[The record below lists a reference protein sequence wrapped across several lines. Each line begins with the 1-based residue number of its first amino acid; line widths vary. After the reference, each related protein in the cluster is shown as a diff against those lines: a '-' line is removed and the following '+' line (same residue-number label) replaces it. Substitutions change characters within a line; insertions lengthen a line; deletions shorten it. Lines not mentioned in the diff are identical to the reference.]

1 MRPLSKTA
9 SAVVTVFAV
18 ILLLI
23 STTYYWYK
31 NYIYN
36 VDAFADR
43 VVETIQTDQVSNAIA
58 TDIVSEALSGAPLLE
73 NLLGDFASS
82 AISGLLG
89 SSEFEPV
96 IDKTAR
102 KFHEIVIAEEPEDI
116 TLDISPIVN
125 ISSALLTVTTITD
138 LGVSGEVQ
146 DDLEKIASMDTEV
159 VLVQAEEIPSMYNI
173 TYTMAWLGPLAGFIG
188 VILLVYALW
197 ATADRVQTVVN
208 FGVFLSAGVLLYLL
222 AIPYFQSIVV
232 ASTTNPLTRVIVD
245 TVFELFSH
253 DLVNILRV
261 AGIVG
266 LFIILFGFILSI
278 FAYSST
284 DSKKTPAKAKK

>member
-1 MRPLSKTA
+1 MKPLSKTA

-36 VDAFADR
+36 VDAFSTR

-58 TDIVSEALSGAPLLE
+58 KEIVSEALSGAPLLE
-73 NLLGDFASS
+73 NLLGDFATS

-96 IDKTAR
+96 IDKAAR
-102 KFHEIVIAEEPEDI
+102 KFHEIVIVEEPQDI

-125 ISSALLTVTTITD
+125 ISSALLTVTTITELD
-138 LGVSGEVQ
+138 VSEEIQ

-159 VLVQAEEIPSMYNI
+159 VLVEAEEIPSMYNI
-173 TYTMAWLGPLAGFIG
+173 TVTMAWLGPLAGFFG
-188 VILLVYALW
+188 ILLIIYALW

-232 ASTTNPLTRVIVD
+232 TSTTNPLTRVIVD
-245 TVFELFSH
+245 AVFELFSQ

-261 AGIVG
+261 GGIVG
-266 LFIILFGFILSI
+266 LLIILFGFILSV
-278 FAYSST
+278 FAYSS
-284 DSKKTPAKAKK
+284 DGNKKTSAKAKK

>member
-1 MRPLSKTA
+1 MKPLSKTA
-9 SAVVTVFAV
+9 SAVVTVLAV

-23 STTYYWYK
+23 STTYFWYK

-36 VDAFADR
+36 VDAFANR
-43 VVETIQTDQVSNAIA
+43 VVQTIQTDEVSNAIA
-58 TDIVSEALSGAPLLE
+58 EDIVSEALSGAPLLE

-102 KFHEIVIAEEPEDI
+102 KFHQIVIAEEPEDI

-138 LGVSGEVQ
+138 LDVSGEVQ

-159 VLVQAEEIPSMYNI
+159 VLVKAEEIPSMYNI
-173 TYTMAWLGPLAGFIG
+173 TYTMTWLGPLAGFFG
-188 VILLVYALW
+188 ILLMIYALW
-197 ATADRVQTVVN
+197 ATIDKVQTVVN
-208 FGVFLSAGVLLYLL
+208 FGVFLSAGVLLFLL

-232 ASTTNPLTRVIVD
+232 TSTTNPLTRVIVD
-245 TVFELFSH
+245 TVFELFSQ
-253 DLVNILRV
+253 DLVNILR
-261 AGIVG
+261 AEGIVG
-266 LFIILFGFILSI
+266 LLIILFGFVLSI
-278 FAYSST
+278 FAYSS
-284 DSKKTPAKAKK
+284 DGSKKTSAKAKK

>member
-1 MRPLSKTA
+1 MKPLSKTA
-9 SAVVTVFAV
+9 SAIVTVLVV

-36 VDAFADR
+36 VDAFANR
-43 VVETIQTDQVSNAIA
+43 VVQTIQTDEVSNAIA
-58 TDIVSEALSGAPLLE
+58 EDIVSEALSGAPLLE

-102 KFHEIVIAEEPEDI
+102 KFHQIVIAEEPEDI

-138 LGVSGEVQ
+138 LDVSGEVQ

-159 VLVQAEEIPSMYNI
+159 VLVKAEEIPSMYSI
-173 TYTMAWLGPLAGFIG
+173 TYTMTWLGPLAGFFG
-188 VILLVYALW
+188 ILLMIYVLW
-197 ATADRVQTVVN
+197 ATIDKVQTVVN
-208 FGVFLSAGVLLYLL
+208 FGVFLSAGVLLFLL

-232 ASTTNPLTRVIVD
+232 TSTTNPLTRVIVD
-245 TVFELFSH
+245 TVFELFSQ
-253 DLVNILRV
+253 DLVNILR
-261 AGIVG
+261 AEGIVG
-266 LFIILFGFILSI
+266 LLVILFGFVLSI
-278 FAYSST
+278 FAYSS
-284 DSKKTPAKAKK
+284 DSSKKTSAKAKK